1 MSKAE
6 ILCLYDEGAQ
16 VGTQLIGGKGFSVLI
31 DVDGERTLFDT
42 GRRGRYLTNN
52 MDILGIEPDS
62 VTRVVISHGS
72 LSHIGGLNAFMD
84 GRKEKVEVHSHP
96 SSWNIKRLFGGKI
109 VSDENEPGII
119 HRYIGDEWIQL
130 SRDLFLSPPMNDIS
144 NESVLVL
151 TTNEGAVVISA
162 CAHCGIADTLE
173 TVSKRFGRIFAI
185 VGGLHI
191 QKWKQKEVNELAS
204 VIKDT
209 YGVRKLV
216 LNGCTGAEGI
226 QKMRVATTNDGVKDL
241 FVGDK
246 IEFQTY

>member
-42 GRRGRYLTNN
+42 GRRGRYLRGN

-72 LSHIGGLNAFMD
+72 IGHIGGLDAFMS
-84 GRKEKVEVHSHP
+84 GRREKVEVHSHP
-96 SSWNIKRLFGGKI
+96 SSWNVRRLFGGKI
-109 VSDENEPGII
+109 VSDENEPGIMY
-119 HRYIGDEWIQL
+119 RYIGEEWVQL
-130 SRDLFLSPPMNDIS
+130 SKNLFLSPPLNGVS

-151 TTNEGAVVISA
+151 TTDEGAVVISA
-162 CAHCGIADTLE
+162 CAHCGITDALE
-173 TVSKRFGRIFAI
+173 AVSKRFGRIYAI

-191 QKWKQKEVNELAS
+191 QKCKQKEVNEVAS
-204 VIKDT
+204 TIKDT
-209 YGVRKLV
+209 YGVRKLI

-226 QKMRVATTNDGVKDL
+226 QKMRVATSNDGIKDL

-246 IEFQTY
+246 LEFQTY